1 MKTPTPSQFYDHN
14 PAHFR
19 FARQLTNPYGLEVSR
34 PYTLGDRL
42 VYAACLVIAL
52 LMVLGYVS

>member
-1 MKTPTPSQFYDHN
+1 MRLGQQYDHN
-14 PAHFR
+14 PTHFR